1 MKRLAA
7 LTLAVAMLLPAPALA
22 QTPRQQPDSDDE
34 SSPVSL
40 TRIKRRLREAESSPP
55 AGRLRLSYYV
65 AVVGR
70 EEKPINLLK
79 DFDAMN
85 GPVPFAAPSHQE
97 LFDQVTP
104 REFRPP
110 AADVL
115 GAAVWLGTKLA
126 KKAVK
131 K

>member
-1 MKRLAA
+1 
-7 LTLAVAMLLPAPALA
+7 MLLPAPALA
-22 QTPRQQPDSDDE
+22 QTARQRPDSDEE

-40 TRIKRRLREAESSPP
+40 KRIKRGLREAESHPP
-55 AGRLRLSYYV
+55 ANRLRLSYYV

-70 EEKPINLLK
+70 EEKPISLLK

-85 GPVPFAAPSHQE
+85 GPVAFAAPSHQE

-104 REFRPP
+104 REFRSPP
-110 AADVL
+110 ADLL